1 MKTLAKICAVL
12 ALMIVTQA
20 HAGELV
26 VIVNDSNPVNVMTRA
41 EVRKHFLN
49 DKARWDFGHK
59 VRPADCKYDDAVR
72 NAFLSSV
79 LGMTDI
85 EIERFWI
92 EQQYVK
98 GAKPPATLDDDSSVM
113 RFVAKFDGA
122 ISFVGRAS
130 LAGANGVKEVL
141 TVSY

>member
-12 ALMIVTQA
+12 ALMIFTQA
-20 HAGELV
+20 NAGELV
-26 VIVNDSNPVNVMTRA
+26 VIVNDSNPVSVMTRA
-41 EVRKHFLN
+41 EVRQHFLK
-49 DKARWDFGHK
+49 DKTRWDFGQK
-59 VRPADCKYDDAVR
+59 IRPADCKFDEAVR

-79 LGMTDI
+79 LGMTEI

-122 ISFVGRAS
+122 ISFVERAS